1 MRTKLFSMG
10 LLAALSACGGGG
22 GGSGT
27 PPVEPPSLSVVSM
40 SPASSSTGV
49 NADSGTLSATLRVHG
64 YTNPSSGYVLTC
76 GADTIQ
82 SDGNP
87 ADQWNAATEQ
97 LVVSATYAELPGS
110 TNCEM
115 SGILRVDTPPGGT
128 ANTLGWS
135 LKFTTAA
142 VQPLRYGPTV
152 VGIWGGRM
160 FAMTIAKPYALRRDV
175 SPPPAGMRAAPTPW
189 LIGTALTPSG
199 RVPTGYSASGSSGP
213 FAVSF
218 RFNPVT
224 NRTTGLLSTDPFP
237 AGHSYTGSAG
247 SFQFGPGWLYDIGGV
262 GPAPTATAKYWAG
275 DGSGGWF
282 YVEAAD
288 LETLLHRDAAGT
300 IETVSREAGRSFT
313 ALRTLSNL

>member
-1 MRTKLFSMG
+1 
-10 LLAALSACGGGG
+10 
-22 GGSGT
+22 
-27 PPVEPPSLSVVSM
+27 M

-49 NADSGTLSATLRVHG
+49 SADSGTLTTTLRVHG

-82 SDGNP
+82 SDGTP

-97 LVVSATYAELPGS
+97 LVVSTTYADLPGS
-110 TNCEM
+110 TGCEM

-128 ANTLGWS
+128 ANTLSWS

-152 VGIWGGRM
+152 VGILGNRM
-160 FAMTIAKPYALRRDV
+160 FALTIAKPYALRRDA
-175 SPPPAGMRAAPTPW
+175 SPPPAGTRGAPSPW
-189 LIGTALTPSG
+189 LVGTALTPTG
-199 RVPTGYSASGSSGP
+199 RVPTGYSAAGASGP

-224 NRTTGLLSTDPFP
+224 NRTTGVLATDPFP
-237 AGHSYTGSAG
+237 ADHSFTGSAG
-247 SFQFGPGWLYDIGGV
+247 SIQIGPGWNEGAGGL
-262 GPAPTATAKYWAG
+262 GAAPTATAKYWTG

-282 YVEAAD
+282 YVETAD
-288 LETLLHRDAAGT
+288 LETLLHRDAAGAV
-300 IETVSREAGRSFT
+300 ETVFREAGQSFST
-313 ALRTLSNL
+313 MHTLSN